1 LTELRT
7 AGQSRVV
14 MAAVHGT
21 LRTSANSQCDR
32 GALVEERREAAI
44 VGRRSRNS
52 EPVRAHPYERDFRLK
67 PDSQQDYDIASKSLD
82 VGLDT

>member
-14 MAAVHGT
+14 MAAARATVPHVSHCKG
-21 LRTSANSQCDR
+21 DP
-32 GALVEERREAAI
+32 GALAEERREAAI

-52 EPVRAHPYERDFRLK
+52 ERVRAHLYMN
-67 PDSQQDYDIASKSLD
+67 ASSR
-82 VGLDT
+82 